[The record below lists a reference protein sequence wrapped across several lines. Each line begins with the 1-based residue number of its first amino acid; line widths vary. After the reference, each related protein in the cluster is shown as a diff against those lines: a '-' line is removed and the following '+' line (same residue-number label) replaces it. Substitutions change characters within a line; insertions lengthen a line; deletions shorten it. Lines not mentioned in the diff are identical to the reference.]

1 MRKRSYILPLLFA
14 ISSTLRITAQLDVRP
29 SEWKTFVNS
38 NSNILVVDTFR
49 FQRFDPLLLS
59 NWDYHGKNGTVL
71 FDAGKEG
78 IKGQQ
83 GQQSLKVPLGGEVVF
98 DRIDIS
104 EYKDVCIRVSYAASK
119 VVKNENL
126 SVRILDRE
134 DKERNIGLAEITTET
149 PVSFNYGEKF
159 RYSNPVSFG
168 SFPTQI
174 AFTASSPSSS
184 SRNGY
189 YAINWVVAHGEIEQ
203 YSLFEGKG
211 NWEDVACWSHLPA
224 SRGRKALIQ
233 GKVSVLK
240 DQTCNNI
247 EIGAGELF
255 VDKNAKL
262 TITNNLVIHS
272 TSAFNGILLNKG
284 KLNIKGKVTIHKEF
298 PQKGV
303 WYFISFPFDVY
314 ASEIPSFTLKGE
326 NPNAGGNYF
335 YVKYYNA
342 KKRANS
348 GLDTD
353 NWTTLSSV
361 ASTTPVF
368 EKNKGYLIALDEAA
382 TTTKMS
388 FSSRKNV
395 LPEDFARN
403 ASLSF
408 PFYPASSEVS
418 PAHAGWCLCG
428 NPFPAPMP
436 LRLLSSASN
445 IGQYAY
451 CYDGNTYQ
459 VHEIKSDVV
468 IPPLGAFFLKLTDN
482 CSLDLAQTQALSKR
496 NSTTSGIPSF
506 VLQLTDGTRTDKTIF
521 LLDTLPNLRKDV
533 DRNAYKFL
541 SLDPTMP
548 QIASYQ
554 PVVKNLLAIQSL
566 EKDSVCIPLFVY
578 IGRSGTHTLTFTFPN
593 SSVKANRK
601 ISLIDHF
608 YQDTIS
614 LQQQKSYV
622 FNESAGKC
630 EDRFSLLTE
639 LSVDPL
645 DGMSDSSVEVK
656 CYTKDKRL
664 FIENLPSAG
673 YVQLVNEQGIICQR
687 IHLPKGNSISF
698 MSVREGNYS
707 FMIEAGNYKKE
718 VITFIAQ

>member
-14 ISSTLRITAQLDVRP
+14 IGCSFGATAQLEIPP

-38 NSNILVVDTFR
+38 SSNILVVDTFR
-49 FQRFDPLLLS
+49 FQRFDPLLPS
-59 NWDYHGKNGTVL
+59 NWNYQKKNGPIL

-104 EYKDVCIRVSYAASK
+104 KYKEVCIRVSYAASQL
-119 VVKNENL
+119 VKNENL
-126 SVRILDRE
+126 SVCILDQE
-134 DKERNIGLAEITTET
+134 DKERNIGLVEITTGT
-149 PVSFNYGEKF
+149 PSGFNYGEKF

-174 AFTASSPSSS
+174 IFTASSPSSS

-211 NWEDVACWSHLPA
+211 NWEDVARWSHLPA
-224 SRGRKALIQ
+224 SRKRKALIQ

-240 DQTCNNI
+240 DQICSDI
-247 EIGAGELF
+247 EIGNGELF
-255 VDKNAKL
+255 VAENAKL
-262 TITNNLVIHS
+262 TISNNLVIHS
-272 TSAFNGILLNKG
+272 TSVVEGILLNKG
-284 KLNIKGKVTIHKEF
+284 KLNIKGKITVQKEF

-348 GLDTD
+348 GLETD

-361 ASTTPVF
+361 PSTTPVF

-382 TTTKMS
+382 TTTKIS

-395 LPEDFARN
+395 LPEDFAQN
-403 ASLSF
+403 VSLSL

-482 CSLDLAQTQALSKR
+482 CSLDLVQTLALSKR
-496 NSTTSGIPSF
+496 NATTSKIPSF
-506 VLQLTDGTRTDKTIF
+506 VLQLTDGVRTDKTTF
-521 LLDTLPNLRKDV
+521 LLDTFPNLRKDI

-554 PVVKNLLAIQSL
+554 PFEKSLLAIQSL
-566 EKDSVCIPLFVY
+566 DKDTLCIPLFVY
-578 IGRSGTHTLTFTFPN
+578 AGRSGRHTLTFTSPC
-593 SSVKANRK
+593 SLIKADRK

-608 YQDTIS
+608 YRDTIS
-614 LQQQKSYV
+614 LQQQKSYI
-622 FNESAGKC
+622 FNDSAGKC
-630 EDRFSLLTE
+630 EDRFSLLIA
-639 LSVDPL
+639 SSGNPL
-645 DGMSDSSVEVK
+645 DLSVEVK
-656 CYTKDKRL
+656 CYTKGKRL
-664 FIENLPSAG
+664 FIKNLPSAG

-687 IHLPKGNSISF
+687 IHLPKGNSISL

-707 FMIEAGNYKKE
+707 FMVQAGNYKKE
-718 VITFIAQ
+718 MTAFIGQ